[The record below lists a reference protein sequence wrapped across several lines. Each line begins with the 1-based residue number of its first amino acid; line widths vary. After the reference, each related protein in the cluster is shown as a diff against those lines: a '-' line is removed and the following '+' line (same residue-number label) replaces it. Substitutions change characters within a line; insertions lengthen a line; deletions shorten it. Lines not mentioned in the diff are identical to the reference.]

1 MYEKG
6 LLYSFNI
13 PSFYG
18 KGERFTLNGR
28 YEWNNRI
35 ILQAKYALTHYRDRE
50 IISSGLEQIQ
60 GSMKSDLYLQ
70 LRLKF

>member
-6 LLYSFNI
+6 LLYSFSI

-18 KGERFTLNGR
+18 KGERFTFNAR
-28 YEWNNRI
+28 YEWGKHI

-50 IISSGLEQIQ
+50 VISSGLEEIK
-60 GSMKSDLYLQ
+60 GSMKSDLYMQ
-70 LRLKF
+70 VRLKF